1 MLHRRTPK
9 ADAEVPFNHPSLS
22 GRELTYIREVLES
35 RRLAAGGTFSR
46 RVEELLRARLGAPK
60 VLLTHSCTGALEI
73 AAALTVSDGD
83 EVILPSFAY
92 ATTASAFVRAGA
104 RLVFVDIRPD
114 TLNID
119 PARVEEAIT
128 ERTRAVIG
136 VHYAGVGCDID
147 GLRNVASAA
156 GIAFIEDAAHGLGAT
171 FRGQPLGAFGRMAT
185 FSFHETKNVTSGEGG
200 ALVINDESLI
210 DRAEI
215 IRDRGTNRQKFLAGA
230 VDAYEW
236 MDVGSAYAPPEIV
249 AAFLLAQL
257 EDLDAITEK
266 RVKLWRRYRD
276 ALEPLE
282 RDGLLQRPSVP
293 VDAAHNGH
301 IYFALVED
309 ASDRGRVLSELRE
322 SGIGVTSHFVP
333 LHGTPAG
340 VKYGRTGGPLPVTE
354 SVAARIVR
362 LPMHLSL
369 SDADQDRVVE
379 ALFGAVTATG
389 RPGRPAAGN
398 TAR

>member
-1 MLHRRTPK
+1 MLHRQTPK
-9 ADAEVPFNHPSLS
+9 ADAEVPFNEPTLR
-22 GRELTYIREVLES
+22 GRELIYIREVLES

-46 RVEELLRARLGAPK
+46 RVEELLRTRLGAPK

-73 AAALTVSDGD
+73 AAALTVGEGD

-119 PARVEEAIT
+119 PARVEEAVT
-128 ERTRAVIG
+128 ERTRAVVG
-136 VHYAGVGCDID
+136 VHYAGVGCDVD
-147 GLRNVASAA
+147 ALRNLTSRA

-171 FRGQPLGAFGRMAT
+171 YRGQPLGVFGRMAA
-185 FSFHETKNVTSGEGG
+185 FSFHQTKNVTSGEGG
-200 ALVINDESLI
+200 ALVIKDESLL

-230 VDAYEW
+230 VDAYQW
-236 MDVGSAYAPPEIV
+236 MDVGSAYSPPEIV

-257 EDLDAITEK
+257 EDLDAITEQ
-266 RVKLWRRYRD
+266 RVKLWRRYHD

-282 RDGLLQRPSVP
+282 RDGLLQRPLVP
-293 VDAAHNGH
+293 ADAAHNGH
-301 IYFALVED
+301 IYFVLVAV
-309 ASDRGRVLSELRE
+309 ASDRSRVLAELRE
-322 SGIGVTSHFVP
+322 SGIGATSHFVP

-340 VKYGRTGGPLPVTE
+340 VKYGRTAGPLPLTE
-354 SVAARIVR
+354 SAAARIIR

-369 SDADQDRVVE
+369 SEADQDRVIQ
-379 ALFGAVTATG
+379 ALFAALAVASQ
-389 RPGRPAAGN
+389 PGRSAAGN
-398 TAR
+398 TDR